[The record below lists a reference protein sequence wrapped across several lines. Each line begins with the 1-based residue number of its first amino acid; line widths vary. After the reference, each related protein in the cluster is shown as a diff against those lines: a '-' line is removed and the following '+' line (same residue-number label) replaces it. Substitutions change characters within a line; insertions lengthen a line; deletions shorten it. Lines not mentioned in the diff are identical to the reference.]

1 MKRKFEIEINETN
14 NYTIPVIK
22 KQSNKWFIEFY
33 YHNKR
38 HRYSFNVNRI
48 KNLREREKQLN
59 FYRATLEHRLLN
71 NWVPGEE
78 SESEPINNTFKDS
91 LLFALE
97 KKKPNVRSSTYEDYS
112 TSLQKFISEAKMQ
125 NISELNVKDISRKDI
140 LTVMESLT
148 VKNKW
153 SNKTYNKNLGNI
165 RSLFSILVEWEYIE
179 INVCRDIK
187 VKKIS
192 QSSMYEP
199 ADNTE
204 LKNIKEHLQQSF
216 SNLWDF
222 VFFMFQTGLRPNEIL
237 SIKINMIDMNNRI
250 ITLPKEFIKT
260 NRKRTIPI
268 DDFIYEWLDKKD
280 LKLQNQ
286 SHYLFGTKRSFRNKG
301 VSNETDLT
309 IAETQIT
316 RKAVSKYWERKV
328 MKPLNIDVKLYSFKH
343 LTANKRLEAGQSLD
357 EIQHLFGHTSKAMT
371 KVYANHIE
379 SIYTERLKSNKLD
392 LNNLN

>member
-1 MKRKFEIEINETN
+1 MNKKFAIELNETN

-33 YHNKR
+33 FQNKR

-59 FYRATLEHRLLN
+59 FYRATLEYRLLN

-78 SESEPINNTFKDS
+78 NENESENKNLKDS
-91 LLFALE
+91 LFFALE
-97 KKKPNVRSSTYEDYS
+97 KKKPNVRSSTYEDYNS
-112 TSLQKFISEAKMQ
+112 SLQKFLIEAQQQ
-125 NISELNVKDISRKDI
+125 NLTQLNVKDISRKDI
-140 LTVMESLT
+140 LSIIESLT
-148 VKNKW
+148 TKYKW

-165 RSLFSILVEWEYIE
+165 RSLFSILVEWEYID
-179 INVCRDIK
+179 INICRDIK

-199 ADNTE
+199 ADKIE
-204 LKNIKEHLQQSF
+204 LQNIKEHLQKEF

-222 VFFMFQTGLRPNEIL
+222 VFFMFQTGLRPNEML
-237 SIKINMIDMNNRI
+237 SIKINMIDLDNRI

-268 DDFIYEWLDKKD
+268 DDFIYEWLDKKN
-280 LKLQNQ
+280 LKSQKPT
-286 SHYLFGTKRSFRNKG
+286 HYLFGTKRSFRNKG

-309 IAETQIT
+309 IADMPIT

-379 SIYTERLKSNKLD
+379 SIYTEKLKSNKL
-392 LNNLN
+392 NLNTLQ